1 MFAGSRKIAADIT
14 KKLDTFEGTK
24 TARDL
29 LLDFHHA
36 QIAFR
41 QIVVEGNGEVMDE
54 VQHGVAVTVKALE
67 QFARGTLSDAPL
79 ARLRRKGEIS

>member
-1 MFAGSRKIAADIT
+1 VLAGSRKIAADST
-14 KKLDTFEGTK
+14 EKLHTVEGAK
-24 TARDL
+24 TARHL

-41 QIVVEGNGEVMDE
+41 QIIIERNGEVMDE
-54 VQHGVAVTVKALE
+54 VEYGVAVTVEALE
-67 QFARGTLSDAPL
+67 QFASGTLSDAPL